1 MSVEDRLAI
10 QELNHRYAYFV
21 DAFEIESWVGVF
33 ATNAFFDEREFGNG
47 LFVGHDAI
55 RDYGRTIVEKT
66 QHLVHL
72 MSNQILWHLDDD
84 SARGSVFCLVESM
97 RKTGERGRYQVKYE
111 DEYTKLDGVWKIS
124 KRVLR
129 KTFPPEKMATA

>member
-1 MSVEDRLAI
+1 
-10 QELNHRYAYFV
+10 
-21 DAFEIESWVGVF
+21 
-33 ATNAFFDEREFGNG
+33 
-47 LFVGHDAI
+47 
-55 RDYGRTIVEKT
+55 
-66 QHLVHL
+66 
-72 MSNQILWHLDDD
+72 
-84 SARGSVFCLVESM
+84 M